1 MAQYVYALALL
12 LALAGCQ
19 TAPVSTVCA
28 DVAKVQAGP
37 AAAQLNAIDPHSA
50 VGVLWSQV
58 TASCVAGAPVASV
71 TPEWLGMVWG
81 MLKAAAPVV
90 LPLLIGLI

>member
-1 MAQYVYALALL
+1 MTRAIALALL
-12 LALAGCQ
+12 LVLAGCQ
-19 TAPVSTVCA
+19 TAPVSTVCT
-28 DVAKVQAGP
+28 DIAKVEAGP

-58 TASCVAGAPVASV
+58 TASCVAGTPVAGV
-71 TPEWLGMVWG
+71 QTDWIGMVWG
-81 MLKAAAPVV
+81 MLKTAAPVV